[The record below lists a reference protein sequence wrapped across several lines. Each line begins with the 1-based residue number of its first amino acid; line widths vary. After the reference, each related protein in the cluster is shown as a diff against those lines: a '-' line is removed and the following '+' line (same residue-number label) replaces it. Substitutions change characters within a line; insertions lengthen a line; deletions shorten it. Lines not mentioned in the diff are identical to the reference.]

1 MEGQQMD
8 IGFAGIGRMGRQ
20 FALHLAAAGH
30 RVIAYDPYV
39 TLDEEL
45 ANAGIELSG
54 TPEGIAKTP
63 LTISMLP
70 DPASALEL
78 LAGDNGLFAIAD
90 AGHRHVLMG
99 TMGSAAVAELGI
111 DADRHG
117 VLLADAP
124 VSGTVSAAR
133 AKTLTTMVGAS
144 PDLFAE
150 VKPVLAEFTKA
161 QFHVGPLGTG
171 NVAKLAVNVVVGAVN
186 ESVNE
191 ALLLATR
198 SGIGR
203 EQFYELLRAGAGG
216 GNYVEYKRQAFL
228 DPEGTPVDAPVTII
242 HKDLLLAAE
251 LAASVGIQLPG
262 AAANA
267 AVLTRAIEAGCA
279 DWDLSRVGVVLD
291 PDFTS

>member
-1 MEGQQMD
+1 MD

-20 FALHLAAAGH
+20 FALHLSAAGH

-39 TLDEEL
+39 TLDDEL
-45 ANAGIELSG
+45 AGAGIELVA
-54 TPEGIAKTP
+54 TPDGIAGTAV
-63 LTISMLP
+63 TISMLP
-70 DPASALEL
+70 SPASALDL
-78 LAGDNGLFAIAD
+78 LAGADGLFARAG

-99 TMGSAAVAELGI
+99 TMGSAAVAELG
-111 DADRHG
+111 AEAERHG

-144 PDLFAE
+144 PSLFAE
-150 VKPVLAEFTKA
+150 LQPVLAEFTKA

-186 ESVNE
+186 EAVNE

-198 SGIGR
+198 SGIDR
-203 EQFYELLRAGAGG
+203 EQFYELLRASAGG
-216 GNYVEYKRQAFL
+216 GNFVEYKRQAFL
-228 DPEGTPVDAPVTII
+228 DPAGTPVDAPVTII

-251 LAASVGIQLPG
+251 LAASVGMELPG

-267 AVLTRAIEAGCA
+267 AVLTRAIDAGYA

-291 PDFTS
+291 PDFHS